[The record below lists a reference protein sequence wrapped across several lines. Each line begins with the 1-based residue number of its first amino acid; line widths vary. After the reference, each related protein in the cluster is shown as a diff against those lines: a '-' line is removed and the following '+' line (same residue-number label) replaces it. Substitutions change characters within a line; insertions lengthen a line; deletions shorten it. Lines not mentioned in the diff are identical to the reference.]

1 MSKGTKLGL
10 KIIVVMLDLLILR
23 KKIASPLKT
32 RAAATHPLVVACKDK
47 VLRYFGTLMMR

>member
-1 MSKGTKLGL
+1 LSKGTKLGL